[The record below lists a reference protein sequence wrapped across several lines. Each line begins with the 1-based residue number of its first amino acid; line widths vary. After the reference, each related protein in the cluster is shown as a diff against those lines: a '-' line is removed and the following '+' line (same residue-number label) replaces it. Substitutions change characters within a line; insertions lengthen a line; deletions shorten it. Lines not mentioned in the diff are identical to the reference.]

1 MTVIGKSALEI
12 FIYSSINI
20 AVASSLFAAES
31 FYIFNLK
38 PNALYIGFI
47 LCATILTYSLHRLI
61 GLQKISLDLP
71 DERFKSVA
79 RIKPIVVFMAI
90 SSFIGLSILTFK
102 IDASWIIRLIP
113 VALICFF
120 YVLPVMHSG
129 KRLRDLPYIKI
140 GLIAFVWSYVA
151 HIPCFDSSSINQ
163 QVFLLTLLFIEK
175 LIYIFMITIP
185 FDIRDMQLDQT
196 QNVKTLASSFGSSK
210 SYKLIWIL
218 ALVCFCIWITVTVY
232 LNINLTSL
240 IIIILS
246 QLIGVAAL
254 YISKDKRSDLYYSG
268 LLDGSISVRSVL
280 VILAFLI

>member
-1 MTVIGKSALEI
+1 MTAIGKSALDI

-31 FYIFNLK
+31 FYIFDLK

-47 LCATILTYSLHRLI
+47 FCATILTYSLHRLI
-61 GLQKISLDLP
+61 GLQKISLDFP

-79 RIKPIVVFMAI
+79 RIRPIVVFMAI

-102 IDASWIIRLIP
+102 LDASWIIRLIP

-140 GLIAFVWSYVA
+140 GLIAFVWSYIA
-151 HIPCFDSSSINQ
+151 HIPCFDSSSITQ
-163 QVFLLTLLFIEK
+163 QAFLLSLLFIEK

-196 QNVKTLASSFGSSK
+196 QNVKTLASSFGSSR

-218 ALVCFCIWITVTVY
+218 ALVCFCIWITVAVY
-232 LNINLTSL
+232 LNVSMTSL

-268 LLDGSISVRSVL
+268 LLDGSISLRSAL